1 VIAKDSRVVTG
12 KADFSEQEWK
22 QVLEG
27 PTSAGLVV
35 IASDRGGSIRESF
48 SMAKSYAE
56 ARQQHGES
64 ELLDEIVA
72 AKPEMDRTRAGSPEE
87 LKQNALQNITE
98 AVEILRGKATEEE
111 VAEYRKFVVGL
122 AERVA
127 EARKEGFLGLSGDRV
142 SDAERAAIAE
152 VESALG

>member
-1 VIAKDSRVVTG
+1 VTG

-35 IASDRGGSIRESF
+35 IASDRGGSIRETF

-87 LKQNALQNITE
+87 LKQHALQNITE

-127 EARKEGFLGLSGDRV
+127 EARKEGFLGLSGERV